1 MTKCAETNSSLL
13 FVVVFGLGAAAITI
27 LAWSP
32 PLRAIA
38 ETAQTI
44 GFHRVIFISQNA
56 AIR

>member
-13 FVVVFGLGAAAITI
+13 FVVVFGLGAAAITF

-32 PLRAIA
+32 PSWAIA
-38 ETAQTI
+38 ETAQAI
-44 GFHRVIFISQNA
+44 GVHRVISISQNA